1 MAKPDTD
8 FMQRRERLSDH
19 DKVTMLAT
27 FTRHDDLFKSAAER
41 TAAELFSSD
50 DRHFQLYWDVL
61 RDYVTKH
68 QEMPRK
74 APLVSS
80 IQLQVEG
87 NDEIDDEQIEQLN
100 KIVSVAFGSKKSD
113 LPPTIAS
120 TYLRSLLEEALLREL
135 RRKLASDDAP
145 VDVAGVLAA
154 AKDQAD
160 AIGAVDSADI
170 EAPFAGDWRPQA
182 VKKTSTGLPFVDLYL
197 GGGDVDGEVYGL
209 LGPVGSCKTTLAVQL
224 STLGASRDYAEWLA
238 SAKKA
243 PLKVSYHFNYEGP
256 IDVIKMRALCCTAL
270 IDKDILAM
278 EDFEQILERN
288 ANKFRPYELDLLR
301 SSVTTG
307 SLLPERKRYERAK
320 VQLNRNW
327 RCVDMSGND
336 SRFPGRGTGMISE
349 IVAIIRRDLARI
361 REDRG
366 VETQCGVVVVDYV
379 SLACERATM
388 ANAART
394 EDPDRAMRRAI
405 GRYVSTSKNELATA
419 LNARVWL
426 MQQLNGDANSLVPG
440 RLPKRTDSKDN
451 RMFAENL
458 DFCFMI
464 GNPDQNN
471 MVAFGTDKQRR
482 ERRRPPEVVHI
493 LGNLNTVQQ
502 AKGYMIDPTTN
513 RFVRT
518 TDRERLADTAIPTVR
533 KTSSTGFDRQLLGNN

>member
-1 MAKPDTD
+1 MAKPD
-8 FMQRRERLSDH
+8 FELLQRRDRLSDH
-19 DKVTMLAT
+19 DKITMLAT
-27 FTRHDDLFKSAAER
+27 FTRHEDLLKSVAER
-41 TAAELFSSD
+41 DSAELFGND

-61 RDYVTKH
+61 CDYVTRHK
-68 QEMPRK
+68 EMPRK
-74 APLVSS
+74 APMVSAVQLLVDHNDD
-80 IQLQVEG
+80 LDDDQVG
-87 NDEIDDEQIEQLN
+87 QLN
-100 KIVSVAFGSKKSD
+100 KIVSVAFGSKKAD
-113 LPPTIAS
+113 LPTSIAT
-120 TYLRSLLEEALLREL
+120 TYLRSLLEESLLREL

-170 EAPFAGDWRPQA
+170 DAPFAGDWRPQA
-182 VKKTSTGLPFVDLYL
+182 VKKTSTGLPFIDYYL
-197 GGGDVDGEVYGL
+197 GGGDVEGEVYGL

-224 STLGASRDYAEWLA
+224 STLGAARDYAEWLA
-238 SAKKA
+238 GEGKT

-278 EDFEQILERN
+278 EDFEQQLQR
-288 ANKFRPYELDLLR
+288 KQGVYRPYELDLLK
-301 SSVTTG
+301 SSVKLG
-307 SLLPERKRYERAK
+307 SLLPERTRYERAK
-320 VQLNRNW
+320 KQLNRNW

-336 SRFPGRGTGMISE
+336 TRFPGRGTGMISE
-349 IVAIIRRDLARI
+349 IVAIVRRDLARVSAE
-361 REDRG
+361 RQC
-366 VETQCGVVVVDYV
+366 ETRCGVVVVDYV

-388 ANAART
+388 ASAGRQ

-405 GRYVSTSKNELATA
+405 GRYVSTAKNELATA

-458 DFCFMI
+458 DFCFMV

-471 MVAFGTDKQRR
+471 LVAFGTDKQRR
-482 ERRRPPEVVHI
+482 ERRRPPEVVQI

-513 RFVRT
+513 RFVKT
-518 TDRERLADTAIPTVR
+518 TDRERLADTAIPVVR
-533 KTSSTGFDRQLLGNN
+533 KSSSTGFDRQLLGLN